1 MQVYHDALV
10 HLKERYGGQFR
21 QVLYSHPHNIGGPEI
36 LEHMIELTAEILSGR
51 NSDASAILFMGK
63 PALVA
68 KPVDTETLLRRDGK
82 LANVTYD
89 PENLTEEND
98 LKREQK

>member
-1 MQVYHDALV
+1 
-10 HLKERYGGQFR
+10 
-21 QVLYSHPHNIGGPEI
+21 
-36 LEHMIELTAEILSGR
+36 
-51 NSDASAILFMGK
+51 MGK